1 MNKFI
6 KCLTL
11 LLMAFSATIFTIN
24 KGVVLA
30 ETSNINSDC
39 KSSYLI
45 DYNSKKVLSS
55 HNENERLPIASMTKI
70 MLLLLAY
77 ENVDNGTLSL
87 DESVIVSEN
96 ASSMGG
102 SQVFLEKNGEY
113 KVGDLLKAITISSAN
128 DASVAIA
135 EKLYGSEQEC
145 VNAMNEKVE
154 ELKLKNTLF
163 ANCTGLPKPMQYSS
177 AKDITLIFAELISH
191 EKYFD
196 NSTIWLDSISHKS
209 NSTEMSNTNKL
220 IKYYEGCDG
229 GKTGFTREAGFCLTA
244 TAKRGNMRLI
254 SCCIGASDSKT
265 RFKVV
270 SDNFNYGFNNYCN
283 KVVIEKETP
292 VFENV
297 KVASSNNVKVNV
309 YPEKNY
315 YVFSK
320 RNEKLDV
327 SFEYNFDKLKAP
339 ISKGEVVGEIIV
351 CVNGVENGRVNLIV
365 NEKVKKANF
374 FENIKNIASSWAN

>member
-191 EKYFD
+191 EKYFE

-297 KVASSNNVKVNV
+297 KVSSSNNVKVNV

-365 NEKVKKANF
+365 NENVKKANF
-374 FENIKNIASSWAN
+374 FENIKNIANSWAN